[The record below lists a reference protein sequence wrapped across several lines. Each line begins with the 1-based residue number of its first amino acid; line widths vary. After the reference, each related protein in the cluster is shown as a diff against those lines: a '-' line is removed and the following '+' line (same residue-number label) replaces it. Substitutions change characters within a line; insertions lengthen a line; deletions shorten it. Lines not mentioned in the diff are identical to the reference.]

1 MMDDLVVREAA
12 AALAGEVTSS
22 GGGCGETLCCCCC
35 RLTCMPSEDCIT
47 GVGMNGFT
55 GEATTDERWSGTC
68 SSEDKGLGTMK
79 PLAGVIDVGGQTG
92 GGGEQLL
99 ACGLE
104 WLFST

>member
-1 MMDDLVVREAA
+1 MDDLVVREAA

-22 GGGCGETLCCCCC
+22 GETLCCCC

-47 GVGMNGFT
+47 GVGINGFT
-55 GEATTDERWSGTC
+55 GGATDESWSGTC

-99 ACGLE
+99 V
-104 WLFST
+104 